1 MKVIQ
6 IVGLGVGL
14 AFGGAALAD
23 DSAPALDAKTLG
35 VAEAMVGYCQKADPA
50 DAGKYAELVKQIVK
64 GQSDKVIAAVRQ
76 SDAYRQA
83 YDSMSDFASKV
94 DEHNA
99 KTTCSKSLAQSK

>member
-6 IVGLGVGL
+6 IVGLAVGL

-50 DAGKYAELVKQIVK
+50 DAAKYAQLVKQIVN
-64 GQSDKVIAAVRQ
+64 GQSDKVVAAVRQ

-83 YDSMSDFASKV
+83 YDSMTDFVSKV

>member
-6 IVGLGVGL
+6 IVGLCVGL

-23 DSAPALDAKTLG
+23 DAAPALDARTLG

-50 DAGKYAELVKQIVK
+50 DAEKYAQLVKQIVK
-64 GQSDKVIAAVRQ
+64 GQSDKIIAAVRE

-83 YDSMSDFASKV
+83 YDSMSDFVSKV

-99 KTTCSKSLAQSK
+99 KVTCSKSLGQSK